1 MKVKENHK
9 EYLDHLIRL
18 KKDFKIRESVNY
30 AEIVRWSKYSL

>member
-30 AEIVRWSKYSL
+30 ANS